1 VIATPPQIMV
11 RVEDDISQGGY
22 AYCSAF
28 LIHPNIAILQ
38 FGDSIELYKVKQVT
52 GDAVYEPEAMMAPF
66 ECPQNTLLNFDEL
79 VKDATALTF
88 GDFCYRYS
96 EVFG

>member
-1 VIATPPQIMV
+1 MVFPRQIMV
-11 RVEDDISQGGY
+11 RVEDDNSQVGY

-38 FGDSIELYKVKQVT
+38 FGDSIELYKVKRVK
-52 GDAVYEPEAMMAPF
+52 GDAVYEPEAMMAPL
-66 ECPQNTLLNFDEL
+66 ECPPNTQLNFDEL
-79 VKDATALTF
+79 IKDATALTF

-96 EVFG
+96 EVFE